1 MTWYKPKNPR
11 PRHTPQ
17 ELYDMKHGITDEN
30 RPRCTVCGK
39 PCHVTNSSGY
49 SKTCSPECTAKQI
62 QISKRQNHFNGLGPR
77 ERYDLEHGITDEN
90 RPKCPW
96 CGGPAKWTGPKHG
109 YRPCSRSCATHLQMK
124 EGRKRKPKK
133 VYLNQQQYD
142 LEHDI
147 TDANRP
153 KCPVC
158 GKFAHYSEVFQQYK
172 KCCSQSCTTKLSMM
186 QKSPNG
192 LVGQA
197 RYDFEHGIT
206 VDTRPK
212 CIICSSERKFIGH
225 QRGYHEAFCYEHA
238 KYENIAESYRQ
249 CDIIREQRNLGFN
262 RGHLYDLKHCT
273 KPIALHRSA
282 LEKIVFTYLE
292 IIDCTYEVEPI
303 SIQWCDSNGK
313 LHKYRPDLI
322 VHYKNKHL
330 LIEIKPKCLLTD
342 DVNQR
347 KFAAATQFVQTT
359 DWLDTFAVLT
369 DDRCHTPEQIEQFL
383 NELVCQK

>member
-1 MTWYKPKNPR
+1 MTWHKPKNPR

-153 KCPVC
+153 KCPIC

-192 LVGQA
+192 LIGQA

-212 CIICSSERKFIGH
+212 CIICGSERKFIGH

-238 KYENIAESYRQ
+238 KYENIAESYKACHILKDR
-249 CDIIREQRNLGFN
+249 RNLGFN
-262 RGHLYDLKHCT
+262 KGHLYDLKHCT

-292 IIDCTYEVEPI
+292 VIDCTYEVEPI
-303 SIQWCDSNGK
+303 SIQWLDKDNK

-359 DWLDTFAVLT
+359 DWLDKFAVLT
-369 DDRCHTPEQIEQFL
+369 DDRCNTPEQIEQFL
-383 NELVCQK
+383 NELICQK